1 MARFGRPNW
10 QTWGIEFANSGALV
24 GKLRAPNTFKALSG
38 SRAGCPAASLPPPI
52 PASCRRPA
60 GARLPAPNPSRT
72 SPNPFPHRSQPIL
85 PTPHCPGRKVPPTHR
100 PRWQARNGFEPGRT
114 RSYCVPSRF
123 CQARTARAGR
133 LPPRTGPGGRP
144 EPASNRPEPIRLL
157 FPADSAKPALP
168 VPGGCPHPQ
177 APVAGRIR
185 P

>member
-72 SPNPFPHRSQPIL
+72 VPNPFPQHPI
-85 PTPHCPGRKVPPTHR
+85 
-100 PRWQARNGFEPGRT
+100 EPSRT
-114 RSYCVPSRF
+114 RPYLVPSRF
-123 CQARTARAGR
+123 CQRRTARAGR

-144 EPASNRPEPIRLL
+144 EPASNRPEPVRLL

-168 VPGGCPHPQ
+168 VPGGSPHPQ
-177 APVAGRIR
+177 APVAR
-185 P
+185 PNRLRTGPNPFGAPS